1 MKKYIIL
8 LVWAAFSLTAT
19 AQSEKSGLGL
29 AVGATASTNGVGG
42 QVIASL
48 GNRLGLR
55 VGYEQIDRSFP
66 DAFQYTISDIP
77 LNISPSWKAGGFSAM
92 VDLYLLR
99 GFFVSGGIIN
109 TDFDLAARLM
119 SAESMMVGEIEYS
132 PEDIGELSL
141 SIKPLEK
148 MSPYVSVGFG
158 RNIARKSGLS
168 MSLELGAILAKGY
181 DIQVTGTNMFAGN
194 SDNESINNLVATLN
208 SFDWSGVIPMVKIS
222 IAYRIL

>member
-1 MKKYIIL
+1 MKKYIL
-8 LVWAAFSLTAT
+8 LIVWAAFGLIAT
-19 AQSEKSGLGL
+19 AQSDKSGLGI
-29 AVGATASTNGVGG
+29 AVGATASTNGIGG

-48 GNRLGLR
+48 GNRLGVR

-66 DAFQYTISDIP
+66 DAFQYTISDIA

-92 VDLYLLR
+92 VDLYLTR
-99 GFFVSGGIIN
+99 GLFVSGGIIN
-109 TDFDLAARLM
+109 TDFDLSARLM
-119 SAESMMVGEIEYS
+119 SAESMMVGEIEYT

-148 MSPYVSVGFG
+148 MSPYVSLGFG
-158 RNIARKSGLS
+158 RNIARNSGLS
-168 MSLELGAILAKGY
+168 MSLEVGAILAKAY
-181 DIQVTGTNMFAGN
+181 DIQMSGTNMFAGN

-208 SFDWSGVIPMVKIS
+208 SFEWSGVIPMIKLS